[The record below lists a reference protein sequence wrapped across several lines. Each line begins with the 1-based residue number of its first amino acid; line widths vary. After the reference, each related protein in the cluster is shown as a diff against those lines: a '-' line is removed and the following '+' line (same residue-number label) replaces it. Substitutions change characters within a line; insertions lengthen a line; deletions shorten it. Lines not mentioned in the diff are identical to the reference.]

1 MERLKVAVVVMG
13 LLLVFVIVIVL
24 TKGENRKRE
33 ETTAILTST
42 TSFIPSET
50 ETKESVTETTAASSA
65 TTKKQTESD
74 TEIEYVGVTTM
85 GNTGKSNAAQSET
98 KSNRFTVKR
107 RMWITGYT
115 AEEGFYEGSATASG
129 IGCRPG
135 ICAMNNQQRKDL
147 GIQYGDTI
155 YVEGLGAY
163 TVADCGC
170 GYDVIDIWVY
180 SDAEAYRITGYYDV
194 WLM

>member
-1 MERLKVAVVVMG
+1 MG
-13 LLLVFVIVIVL
+13 LLLVFIIIIVL

-33 ETTAILTST
+33 ETTVILTST
-42 TSFIPSET
+42 TNFVPAET
-50 ETKESVTETTAASSA
+50 EPNETEITVTETTE
-65 TTKKQTESD
+65 TEE
-74 TEIEYVGVTTM
+74 TEIETVELVTM
-85 GNTGKSNAAQSET
+85 GNTGKTDTAQSEMET
-98 KSNRFTVKR
+98 GRYTLKR
-107 RMWITGYT
+107 RMYITGYT

-129 IGCRPG
+129 LGCRPG
-135 ICAMNNQQRKDL
+135 ICAMNNTQRKEL

-155 YVEGLGAY
+155 FVEGLGAY